1 MNWSIFQSCLEYLK
15 NIAGIPGSFFVVGMA
30 LSLPLFYIKKI
41 KEPYISYIETFIQE
55 IQQDVTSDEE
65 EQQLV
70 TLAQRALKKSVIVAS
85 CEIVI
90 MLCIVGGGIISCILL
105 RKIGAVTTEEIQLLG
120 TPGVFSFLKCF
131 LVIDTI
137 QKNIKRGGTNSR
149 NFMQYLEARPLI
161 IKGVLK
167 AIPWIKVLVLT
178 IVPLYVMYYVFAI
191 SLGLACWKKLNT
203 RQQKVHA

>member
-41 KEPYISYIETFIQE
+41 KEPYLSYIETFIQE

-70 TLAQRALKKSVIVAS
+70 TLAQRALKKSVIVVI
-85 CEIVI
+85 CDIVI
-90 MLCIVGGGIISCILL
+90 TVCVVGGGIISRILL
-105 RKIGAVTTEEIQLLG
+105 KEVRPAVEEIQFLG
-120 TPGVFSFLKCF
+120 TPGVFSFFKCF
-131 LVIDTI
+131 FVLYVI
-137 QKNIKRGGTNSR
+137 QNNINNSDDSKCIKTK
-149 NFMQYLEARPLI
+149 PLI
-161 IKGVLK
+161 VKILFKVN
-167 AIPWIKVLVLT
+167 PWIKVLALT

-191 SLGLACWKKLNT
+191 SLGLTWWKRLTT
-203 RQQKVHA
+203 RQHKIQA